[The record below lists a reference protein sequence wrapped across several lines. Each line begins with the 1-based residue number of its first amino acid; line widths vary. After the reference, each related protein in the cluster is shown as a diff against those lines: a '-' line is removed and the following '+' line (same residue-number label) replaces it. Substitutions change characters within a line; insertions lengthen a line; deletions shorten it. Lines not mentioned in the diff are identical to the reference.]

1 MYVKELDSL
10 RDQNM
15 KLAENTKMIEERY
28 KEVSELAKRALK
40 PAALAKE
47 SPISIEDSAEAR
59 REAAAQKRSPK
70 VGHKPPQSVALVEP
84 SDELHGRGESTKT
97 LPKKPPLKAAKE
109 KTKKKV
115 PKSIPAISD
124 RMEPSP
130 PLCELKPNS
139 ASRRDHKPPAEAP
152 GQKPGGRYLLPRRG
166 RLD

>member
-40 PAALAKE
+40 PPALAKE
-47 SPISIEDSAEAR
+47 SPISIEDSAEGR
-59 REAAAQKRSPK
+59 REAVAQRTSPK
-70 VGHKPPQSVALVEP
+70 VSNKPHRSVALVEP
-84 SDELHGRGESTKT
+84 SGELHDRGESTKT
-97 LPKKPPLKAAKE
+97 LPKKPPLKAAKV
-109 KTKKKV
+109 KTKKNV

-124 RMEPSP
+124 RKEPSP

-139 ASRRDHKPPAEAP
+139 TSRRDHKLQAEAP
-152 GQKPGGRYLLPRRG
+152 GRKPAGRFLLPRRG